1 MSGLVKSVQLWLKQQ
16 QDADFLRSLPSY
28 GWADLGGEKGDLMQ
42 IASGH
47 SCVRERMRAMA
58 AAYGLEPSDLSKDHW
73 REVDMARAC
82 ATCPSTRACKRW
94 LKGPNFE
101 LADAGFCPNKAHFCE
116 LSGTDLD
123 ALEAE
128 EDAAA
133 AKREERLH
141 YL

>member
-1 MSGLVKSVQLWLKQQ
+1 MTGPVKAVKRWFRQQKDADYLSGLTT
-16 QDADFLRSLPSY
+16 P
-28 GWADLGGEKGDLMQ
+28 GWADLGADKRDFQQ
-42 IASGH
+42 IASGP

-58 AAYGLEPSDLSKDHW
+58 AAYGLEPSDISREHW

-82 ATCPSTRACKRW
+82 ATCPATRACKRW
-94 LKGPNFE
+94 LKGPNLE
-101 LADAGFCPNKAHFCE
+101 IAQAGFCPNRHHFSE

-128 EDAAA
+128 ETEAA